1 MTTQFYLK
9 PLKKDDHTRLT
20 NLSVSRSRHSGVL
33 TFRNLFVLKI
43 SDKAAAVADMI
54 TTTVTKLETSL
65 KI

>member
-1 MTTQFYLK
+1 M
-9 PLKKDDHTRLT
+9 PRLT
-20 NLSVSRSRHSGVL
+20 NLSLSRSCHSGVF

-54 TTTVTKLETSL
+54 TTTVRKLETGL